1 MQPLVAVGSLEGGER
16 CGIDGSEP
24 ALEAIGDE
32 AGGTAGDVDV
42 LAHEVAIDLGD
53 EIVEAE
59 VEVFEGAVRL
69 GGEVVAQ
76 IFRAQMLE
84 IGAGLDER
92 AA

>member
-42 LAHEVAIDLGD
+42 LATRSLLTLAMRSSKLRSRSSKVPFDLVAK
-53 EIVEAE
+53 
-59 VEVFEGAVRL
+59 
-69 GGEVVAQ
+69 
-76 IFRAQMLE
+76 
-84 IGAGLDER
+84 
-92 AA
+92 